1 MLGVVLGVALA
12 SPAAAQGLGE
22 GVFREGDWRV
32 YRSVDSF
39 TDEVRCT
46 GTYGDGSWIQ
56 LASDADQLF
65 VSLRGRGGLRGVT
78 FRYGNAAPEDLRLP
92 TDMEESLDVVI
103 VSGSALTRAV
113 NSGRLR
119 LQILTILDTL
129 VMEDIRLD
137 AASGFVEARR
147 FIAEGLECSPE
158 TGGTGPVRRG

>member
-1 MLGVVLGVALA
+1 MRRVLGVVLGVALA

-22 GVFREGDWRV
+22 EVFREGDWRV

-39 TDEVRCT
+39 TDEVHCT

-92 TDMEESLDVVI
+92 TDREESLDVVI

-147 FIAEGLECSPE
+147 FIAEGLECSSDE
-158 TGGTGPVRRG
+158 